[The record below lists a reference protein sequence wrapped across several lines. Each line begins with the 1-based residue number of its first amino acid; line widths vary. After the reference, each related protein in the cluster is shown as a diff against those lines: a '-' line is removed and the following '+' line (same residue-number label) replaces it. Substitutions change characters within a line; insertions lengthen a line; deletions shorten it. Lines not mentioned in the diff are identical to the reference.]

1 MKSKLFGILIAIALF
16 IRLLLSVT
24 TYHSDLGAFA
34 LAGKYIVG
42 EGKWLTFY
50 DQIASKDEAGNLVVH
65 RKDMVFNYQP
75 LAYLIPS
82 FVYLP
87 FTNVVNKTGDLLLNR
102 NWVASN
108 PSPINFSLLLYKLPM
123 LIADIA
129 ILFLI
134 QKFFKKENNKIL
146 SMFLWA
152 FNPLAI
158 YVSSVMGQV
167 DIIIALFIL
176 LSLLSLKNDHPF
188 RAIIFVSLSALIKP
202 VGLILI
208 PIIALGFF
216 TQTKNIV
223 RSFLLVITGVGVY
236 LLGILPYISSAS
248 YRYFALFAE
257 QINKSTY
264 ASISIASG
272 HDIPFFFIMLV
283 IVALLVWK
291 KDISVSV
298 GVGVALLASLVFT
311 HFHPQ
316 WLVWV
321 MPWLIIESIEK
332 NDYLVYLITILCWFG
347 VLFSFDETLH
357 VQTIIRSKIV
367 IADAIKKSSFYKE
380 IIQLSRAGLIGIS
393 LILLRKH

>member
-16 IRLLLSVT
+16 IRLLLCVT

-50 DQIASKDEAGNLVVH
+50 NQIASKDEAGNLVVH

-87 FTNVVNKTGDLLLNR
+87 FSSVVNKTGDLLLNR

-108 PSPINFSLLLYKLPM
+108 PSPINLSLLLYKLPM
-123 LIADIA
+123 ILADIF

-134 QKFFKKENNKIL
+134 RKFFKKENHKKI
-146 SMFLWA
+146 SMLLWA
-152 FNPLAI
+152 FNPVAI

-176 LSLLSLKNDHPF
+176 LGLFYLKNNQPF
-188 RAIIFVSLSALIKP
+188 RAIIFVALSALIKP

-208 PIIALGFF
+208 PIIALGYFSE
-216 TQTKNIV
+216 TKKII
-223 RSFLLVITGVGVY
+223 SSLLLIITGVGVY
-236 LLGILPYISSAS
+236 LFGIIPYIFSAS
-248 YRYFALFAE
+248 YRHFALFAE

-272 HDIPFFFIMLV
+272 HDIPYFFILLA

-291 KDISVSV
+291 KEISIFV
-298 GVGVALLASLVFT
+298 GMGVALLASLVFT

-316 WLVWV
+316 WLVWI
-321 MPWLIIESIEK
+321 MPWLIIESIKK
-332 NDYLVYLITILCWFG
+332 NDYLVYLATILCWFG

-357 VQTIIRSKIV
+357 IQTFIHSKLIIT
-367 IADAIKKSSFYKE
+367 DTIKKSSFYKE
-380 IIQLSRAGLIGIS
+380 IIQISRAGLIGIS
-393 LILLRKH
+393 LISLRKH